1 MTSLATIIHA
11 RQAADKRNRCNRSHI
26 SDHERASIIDML
38 GRLPITEVRRQTN
51 RAYSTLASIART
63 EGL

>member
-11 RQAADKRNRCNRSHI
+11 RQAAAARSRLNGSHI
-26 SDHERASIIDML
+26 TPVERTNIIEML
-38 GRLPITEVRRQTN
+38 KTRPLPEVHRRTG
-51 RAYSTLASIART
+51 RAYSTLLSIIRT